1 MSASTTTTAV
11 NGSQLLE
18 ACNFDRIICASII
31 STRDDWQELLDSITS
46 PGLRKNVAAAVY
58 AIRQALGLEAGYAL
72 NICQGRE

>member
-11 NGSQLLE
+11 NGSRLLQ

-31 STRDDWQELLDSITS
+31 ATRDDWQELLDSITS

-58 AIRQALGLEAGYAL
+58 EIRQALGLEADHAL
-72 NICQGRE
+72 DIWQGE